1 MGTSSS
7 GEGYVGQDLF
17 KGQARIMV
25 KHFTNGFSVLSEV
38 RISADEKRWT
48 FKEPF
53 RGTRAITPKV

>member
-25 KHFTNGFSVLSEV
+25 KHFTNGFNVLSEV
-38 RISADEKRWT
+38 GISAD
-48 FKEPF
+48 
-53 RGTRAITPKV
+53 G